1 MAHNPRLPVGGF
13 IQPYPCPFEA
23 GLNLHL
29 MADKDQQAKAQP
41 KEAENTEAGGLGW
54 FRRMK
59 EGITTKT
66 AEKKEIPEGNWYK
79 CPSCKTVIA
88 SPEHEGNLWVC
99 AHCDHHERIGSA
111 AYFNFLFDGGKF
123 RELQAKMTSANPL
136 NFKDTKDYEDRLN
149 SSMEKT
155 NLKDALRT
163 GVGEVA
169 GRTMVISCMD
179 FSFIGGSMGSVV
191 GEKIAR
197 AIDYAIKNGLPFVC
211 ITKSGG
217 ARMMEAGF
225 SLMQMAKTSA
235 KLSLL
240 AKAGLP
246 YVCILT
252 DPTTGGVTASFAMLG
267 DLHIAEPNALIGF
280 AGPRVVK
287 ETIGKDLP
295 SGFQRAEFLLEHGF
309 VDRIVHRN
317 KLQQELSTL
326 VGMLMD

>member
-1 MAHNPRLPVGGF
+1 MT
-13 IQPYPCPFEA
+13 
-23 GLNLHL
+23 
-29 MADKDQQAKAQP
+29 
-41 KEAENTEAGGLGW
+41 AENQKRDSQSAHPDNGEGNGLGW

-88 SPEHEGNLWVC
+88 SAEHEANLWVC
-99 AHCDHHERIGSA
+99 GHCDHHERIGSEQ
-111 AYFNFLFDGGKF
+111 YFGLLFDEGKF

-136 NFKDTKDYEDRLN
+136 GFKDTKDYEDRLS

-155 NLKDALRT
+155 GLKDAIRT
-163 GVGEVA
+163 GVGEVG
-169 GRTMVISCMD
+169 GRPMVISCMD
-179 FSFIGGSMGSVV
+179 FGFIGGSMGSVV

-197 AIDYAIKNGLPFVC
+197 AVDYAIKNGLPYVC
-211 ITKSGG
+211 VTKSGG
-217 ARMMEAGF
+217 ARMMEAGL

-267 DLHIAEPNALIGF
+267 DLHLAEPNALIGF
-280 AGPRVVK
+280 AGPRVVR

-295 SGFQRAEFLLEHGF
+295 PGFQKSEFLLEHGF
-309 VDRIVHRN
+309 VDRIVHRAN
-317 KLQQELSTL
+317 LQEELSEL